1 MNVDPRRIELHIDS
15 DPRLAAAA
23 GGAVR
28 YLAESVGMTEEVCR
42 EFQQATIRACV
53 QAFHQAQLR
62 SHIIEFR
69 IYRDRVEVAVDRNSG
84 SAALLSRSVVPQH

>member
-1 MNVDPRRIELHIDS
+1 LSTDPKRIELHIDS

-42 EFQQATIRACV
+42 EFQQATIHACV
-53 QAFHQAQLR
+53 EAFHQAQMRAHVVELL
-62 SHIIEFR
+62 
-69 IYRDRVEVAVDRNSG
+69 IYKDRLDVAVDRNS
-84 SAALLSRSVVPQH
+84 SAAIRLSRSVVPQH